1 MCITKIMG
9 TKKYRVSSLRLR
21 FLVVN
26 RLILA
31 RLVPHLSQVRLAE
44 LRLLRNLFGGF
55 LLTPHFQNLLHP
67 QPVDDGSG
75 QSGDRQHDRSAA
87 DASHGICQTM
97 AGDRHHRPGSRNW
110 NIRERC
116 GCAVPAS
123 GARYVQF
130 GPPSVGRC
138 PGGWG
143 PLAAAGGGSGLWHTQ
158 TAFTAKEQRREGLIP
173 AWNCFLSHKNRLFP

>member
-1 MCITKIMG
+1 MS
-9 TKKYRVSSLRLR
+9 TKKCRISSLRLR

-26 RLILA
+26 LLILA
-31 RLVPHLSQVRLAE
+31 PLVPHLSQVRLAE
-44 LRLLRNLFGGF
+44 LLLLRDLFGGF

-87 DASHGICQTM
+87 DASHGICQTL
-97 AGDRHHRPGSRNW
+97 AGGGCDGQRDWYGCVYDRCVS
-110 NIRERC
+110 
-116 GCAVPAS
+116 AVPAS
-123 GARYVQF
+123 GARNAQS

-143 PLAAAGGGSGLWHTQ
+143 PLAAAGGGSGL
-158 TAFTAKEQRREGLIP
+158 
-173 AWNCFLSHKNRLFP
+173 